1 MPVGASSGMVVW
13 KVADVKAGTLSLTS
27 STSTVTVPVPLKAGD
42 PRKQK
47 TAGRAEKDFSP
58 ISHKIRFNFWFT
70 ICLASKNISGK
81 KSQDSY
87 IT

>member
-27 STSTVTVPVPLKAGD
+27 STNTVTVPVPLKAGD

-47 TAGRAEKDFSP
+47 EKDFSP